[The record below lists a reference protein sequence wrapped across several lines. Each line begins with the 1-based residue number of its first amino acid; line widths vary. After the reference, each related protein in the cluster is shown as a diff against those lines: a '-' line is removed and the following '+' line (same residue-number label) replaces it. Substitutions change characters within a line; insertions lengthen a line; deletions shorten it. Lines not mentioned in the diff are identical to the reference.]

1 MSIIMAAQSLL
12 LSQPSLLYTK
22 TKCSIISNS
31 IKPIKL
37 QNPSSSCNNNSS
49 SFSPAL
55 PLTTRRRRT
64 GNASFLTFAVD
75 ESGDIEKDPYE
86 NLDVFIGNLPSN
98 IGFETVFNLAKKV
111 GTVVGVVINYVPG
124 QSSYARVIMKTV
136 EEVEKAMKKFNR
148 YELNGKYLT
157 VSREKP
163 IPKPKPEPKYRIYGS
178 NYGIRV
184 ANLPRDVDRGRLEE
198 IFSKHGKVESVNILV
213 SDEEDVDQLSTGYLR
228 FADETDIHNVIA
240 SLDGQEI
247 DVTSVFPQAYSNMHS
262 RLQIVLQQ
270 LKEGC
275 MHVWCRYSGIVA
287 YRHGAVY
294 VRLNPIEYK

>member
-1 MSIIMAAQSLL
+1 MVGESLL
-12 LSQPSLLYTK
+12 LSQPSLVYTK

-31 IKPIKL
+31 IKPFKL
-37 QNPSSSCNNNSS
+37 QNPSSCSNNNSS
-49 SFSPAL
+49 SFSPTL
-55 PLTTRRRRT
+55 PLTTGKRRT
-64 GNASFLTFAVD
+64 GNSSFLTFAVD

-163 IPKPKPEPKYRIYGS
+163 IRQKPKPEPKYRIYGS

-184 ANLPRDVDRGRLEE
+184 ENLPRDVDRGRLEE

-213 SDEEDVDQLSTGYLR
+213 YDEEEVDQLSTGYLR
-228 FADETDIHNVIA
+228 MADETDIHNVIA

-247 DVTSVFPQAYSNMHS
+247 DVTSVFPQAYH
-262 RLQIVLQQ
+262 
-270 LKEGC
+270 K
-275 MHVWCRYSGIVA
+275 
-287 YRHGAVY
+287 
-294 VRLNPIEYK
+294 